1 MSKNAT
7 ALALRLAKTYNVDL
21 STLSGS
27 GSDGTVTARDVLERR
42 NHVSLSPTDSG
53 SEASTQKAEAVT
65 VFKTASQ
72 RAPRAESFTQEAEI
86 ESVFETALQRAP
98 QAEGSTQ
105 RAEAVTVFE
114 TALQRAPQAEGPTQK
129 AETESVVKAASRP
142 APRAKGSTQE
152 AEAVTALKTA
162 LQRAR
167 QAERRPLVLALEE
180 ESSSSHRSDDEI
192 PRWMFWRRRSG

>member
-1 MSKNAT
+1 MSNAT

-27 GSDGTVTARDVLERR
+27 GSGGMVTARDVLEHR
-42 NHVSLSPTDSG
+42 NHISPSPTDSG
-53 SEASTQKAEAVT
+53 SEGSAQKAETVT

-72 RAPRAESFTQEAEI
+72 RALRAESFTQEVEI
-86 ESVFETALQRAP
+86 ETIFETALQP
-98 QAEGSTQ
+98 
-105 RAEAVTVFE
+105 
-114 TALQRAPQAEGPTQK
+114 APQAEGPTQK
-129 AETESVVKAASRP
+129 AETESIVKARP
-142 APRAKGSTQE
+142 APRAKSPTQE

-167 QAERRPLVLALEE
+167 QAERRPLILALEE
-180 ESSSSHRSDDEI
+180 ESSNSRGSDDEI